1 MKNDFCRNP
10 CEGCVA
16 PDLVRDTLGCSA
28 DRLHNA
34 VEDFKVDAFG
44 KVVKITPEYQCR
56 MWEVFND
63 EGN

>member
-1 MKNDFCRNP
+1 MRNDFCQNP

-16 PDLVRDTLGCSA
+16 PDIVRNTMGCAA
-28 DRLHNA
+28 DRIHNA
-34 VEDFKVDAFG
+34 FEDFKADAFG
-44 KVVKITPEYQCR
+44 KLVKITPEYQCR